1 MNRFVRP
8 FALVAS
14 CGVALLLA
22 GCGSFWNGPRKTDRS
37 TSVVNFL
44 YPGQD
49 NPLPPTDVP
58 VLRLPLRVGIA
69 FVPPGG
75 GGRGNW
81 TPPSGISETQKAA
94 LMERVA
100 KEFRGRDYI
109 GSIELIPSTYLRAN
123 GGFPNLDQLANMMG
137 VEVIVLL
144 AYDQMQFTD
153 DNFLSLAYWT
163 IVGAYVVHGNK
174 NDTHTMM
181 EAAVYD
187 IRSRHLLFRA
197 PGVSQLSENTTL
209 IGLNDRLRAASA
221 KGFDVATDDL
231 IKNLAAQLEVFRERV
246 KRTPGEVKIEH
257 RPGYTGGGELG
268 AWFAGALAL
277 LALGYR
283 FAVRA
288 SRG

>member
-14 CGVALLLA
+14 CSLALFLA

-69 FVPPGG
+69 FVPPST

-81 TPPSGISETQKAA
+81 TPPSGISEPQKAA

-283 FAVRA
+283 FAAR
-288 SRG
+288 SPRG